1 MILNI
6 ILIYLL
12 IIAYPICYSIFLS
25 FTNYNPNSDTP
36 AKFVGL
42 ANYIKVMTM
51 NKGLVDA
58 SNNVPEFWH
67 AFKNNMIVSFKNM
80 LLGALSF
87 GLFSIIYT
95 FYNGFCFGLVSGAS
109 SHVLS
114 LSEILGSTL
123 PHSFEFI
130 GIVLYGN
137 IGFLISVYAF
147 THKQILTKKTL
158 LWMFIIATMIILF
171 AAIIENYVSMSN

>member
-1 MILNI
+1 MIKKYGFLT
-6 ILIYLL
+6 ILILAYLIGYAIGFFGGMDDFHTTGSGQGESQSVSL
-12 IIAYPICYSIFLS
+12 FDLPIHERFFEI
-25 FTNYNPNSDTP
+25 
-36 AKFVGL
+36 
-42 ANYIKVMTM
+42 
-51 NKGLVDA
+51 
-58 SNNVPEFWH
+58 
-67 AFKNNMIVSFKNM
+67 FKNNMIVSFKNM